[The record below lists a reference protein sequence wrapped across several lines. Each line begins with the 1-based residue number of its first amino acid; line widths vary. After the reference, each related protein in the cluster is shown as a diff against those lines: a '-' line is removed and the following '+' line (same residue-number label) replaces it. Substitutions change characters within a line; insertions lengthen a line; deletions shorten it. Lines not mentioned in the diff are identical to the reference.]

1 MARSGSGKAIGLA
14 GKARRLRHRVE
25 WVAAILVLLS
35 VLALVFLLYQ
45 IDAAAIR
52 PVARPATGEI
62 LVPQT
67 PETAQTLRSESIGA
81 TRGDPSGAGCDDP
94 RVLVD
99 RTHALPADYAPD
111 DLVSLRD
118 LGVPTLGRNT
128 MFRRE
133 AADHLEGLVAH
144 AAAAGE
150 ELTVASAYRSYEDQ
164 RFSYNRLVSIY
175 GAGANRMSATPGH
188 SQHQLGTAV
197 DFTNGAVGYE
207 VLRRFGSTS
216 ASGWLTLHAH
226 EHGFVLAYPPGEEA
240 ETGYEWEPW
249 HYRYVGTDNARRIR
263 ESALGLQG
271 FLLQEGVPPRC

>member
-1 MARSGSGKAIGLA
+1 MGLA
-14 GKARRLRHRVE
+14 ERARRLRHRAE
-25 WVAAILVLLS
+25 WTAVILVLLS
-35 VLALVFLLYQ
+35 VPVLLFLLYQ
-45 IDAAAIR
+45 MDAAAIQ
-52 PVARPATGEI
+52 PVARPAMREI
-62 LVPQT
+62 SLPRA
-67 PETAQTLRSESIGA
+67 PETAQN
-81 TRGDPSGAGCDDP
+81 AGCDDP

-128 MFRRE
+128 MLRRE
-133 AADHLEGLVAH
+133 AAEHLEGLVAR

-150 ELTVASAYRSYEDQ
+150 ELAVVSAYRSYEDQ

-175 GAGANRMSATPGH
+175 GSDADRMSATPGH

-207 VLRRFGSTS
+207 ILRSFGSTS

-226 EHGFVLAYPPGEEA
+226 EHGFVLAYPPGEETK
-240 ETGYEWEPW
+240 TGYEWEPW
-249 HYRYVGTDNARRIR
+249 HYRYVGTDNARLVR
-263 ESALGLQG
+263 ENALGLQG
-271 FLLQEGVPPRC
+271 FLLREGVPPRC